1 MWFFFSAVLV
11 YSVYLV
17 GRSTSD
23 RIIAAA
29 RSIFEAE
36 GAQAVSMR
44 RVASAVGITAMAIY
58 KHFPDREALL
68 NAIVDAGFQELRARY
83 LKTNHLSTEKYLMHL
98 LDEYLEFALE
108 HPRLFEYMFSAPR
121 PGARQFPRD
130 FVAGRSPTASV
141 VAEQVSRA
149 MEAGILRRDDAWE
162 VEMAL
167 AGMAH
172 GLIVLYLGGR
182 SNLPPDKFRQF
193 YRRSLRRLIDGLSN

>member
-1 MWFFFSAVLV
+1 V
-11 YSVYLV
+11 YTTV
-17 GRSTSD
+17 GRTTSE
-23 RIIAAA
+23 RITSAA
-29 RSIFEAE
+29 RSIFERE

-83 LKTNHLSTEKYLMHL
+83 LKPSRLSPEKYLMYL

-108 HPRLFEYMFSAPR
+108 HPRLFEYMFSTPR

-130 FVAGRSPTASV
+130 FVAGKSPTATV
-141 VAEQVSRA
+141 VAEQVQRA
-149 MEAGILRRDDAWE
+149 MDAGLLRRDDVWE
-162 VEMAL
+162 VEMAA
-167 AGMAH
+167 AGLAH

-182 SNLPPDKFRQF
+182 SHLPPAKFRQF
-193 YRRSLRRLIDGLSN
+193 YRRSLRRLLHGLAS